1 MTDDRRIALLAAAL
15 ATLLAETEG
24 AAEAPPAA
32 AWSRTGHPH
41 ARSWAW
47 NPRSPGH
54 AWRLSGRLAV
64 HNGAWHG
71 RST

>member
-15 ATLLAETEG
+15 ATLLAE
-24 AAEAPPAA
+24 AEETAVDPSAA

-54 AWRLSGRLAV
+54 AWRLAARLCA
-64 HNGAWHG
+64 HQGAWHG

>member
-1 MTDDRRIALLAAAL
+1 MTDERRTALLAAAL
-15 ATLLAETEG
+15 ATLLAETSD
-24 AAEAPPAA
+24 EAPASTS

-47 NPRSPGH
+47 NPRSPGL
-54 AWRLSGRLAV
+54 AWRLSGRLAAQ
-64 HNGAWHG
+64 NGAWHG